1 MVTPKKFR
9 SNFFSGVCPAWLAVW
24 TLSVGLEPATRAQ
37 ESPDRSLTAQEEV
50 ESLRERVRLLEEN
63 LGLAKAEAD
72 FFRASWLDL
81 RLRNEA
87 LGLEALAGDDQ
98 ALQEKL
104 VRVVGELYQS
114 EKNRQMLELRVKGL
128 IEAAAQMQRAPAD
141 QLPIKRAEYEV
152 ALRQV
157 QEVLAG
163 RGSGIVRSAPDLN
176 SGEIV
181 SIDEKLA
188 VAVLNLGRVQGCQ
201 IGMPFKV
208 LRGDLVIGRCKV
220 VEVRESISAA
230 LVETGEKLEQVRVG
244 DRVLLETTQ

>member
-1 MVTPKKFR
+1 M
-9 SNFFSGVCPAWLAVW
+9 
-24 TLSVGLEPATRAQ
+24 
-37 ESPDRSLTAQEEV
+37 
-50 ESLRERVRLLEEN
+50 LRQRVKLLEEN

-114 EKNRQMLELRVKGL
+114 EKKRQILEARVQAL
-128 IEAAAQMQRAPAD
+128 IEAAAQLQRATPD
-141 QLPIKRAEYEV
+141 QLPARRADYEV
-152 ALRQV
+152 ALRQT

-163 RGSGIVRSAPDLN
+163 RGTGVVRAAPDLN

-181 SIDEKLA
+181 SYDEKLA

-201 IGMPFKV
+201 IGMPFKI

-230 LVETGEKLEQVRVG
+230 LVETATKTEQVRAG

>member
-1 MVTPKKFR
+1 M
-9 SNFFSGVCPAWLAVW
+9 GVCPAVLVAWMLW
-24 TLSVGLEPATRAQ
+24 VGLEPTARA
-37 ESPDRSLTAQEEV
+37 EKIPDRSLTAQEEV
-50 ESLRERVRLLEEN
+50 EALRKRIRLLEEN

-114 EKNRQMLELRVKGL
+114 EKKRQILEFRVKEL
-128 IEAAAQMQRAPAD
+128 IEAAAQVQRATPD
-141 QLPIKRAEYEV
+141 QLPLKRAEYEV

-163 RGSGIVRSAPDLN
+163 RSSGMVRSAPDLN

-188 VAVLNLGRVQGCQ
+188 MAVLNIGRVQGCQ
-201 IGMPFKV
+201 IGMPFKI

-230 LVETGEKLEQVRVG
+230 LVETGQKSEQVRVG